1 LVDVGDGSGE
11 AQVERPKNPHIPIA
25 EGNRRRK
32 REAQQYVSLDA
43 YQKQLER
50 EHARRRK
57 LTCSPRS

>member
-1 LVDVGDGSGE
+1 
-11 AQVERPKNPHIPIA
+11 
-25 EGNRRRK
+25 
-32 REAQQYVSLDA
+32 LDA